1 MGYERFKMLKFTR
14 KQEFRDGSKKII
26 LEAYIPG
33 VNSGMYDK
41 TIHLGMTIV
50 EYKASWFRMKKTT
63 TTGYLTL
70 TKPEFKEFVEE
81 VNKINDLNNT
91 KTGYVK
97 SETEFLGIEFTLK
110 DGSKQ
115 FVPKQETLEEA
126 AKDFVLTH
134 DFSLIKTQNH
144 LANRCFQLGANW
156 QAERCYSDEE
166 AIQLLIKLNQEI
178 REVDD
183 VRSWFEQFKKK

>member
-41 TIHLGMTIV
+41 TIHLEMVIV

-81 VNKINDLNNT
+81 VNKINNLSNT
-91 KTGYVK
+91 
-97 SETEFLGIEFTLK
+97 
-110 DGSKQ
+110 
-115 FVPKQETLEEA
+115 
-126 AKDFVLTH
+126 
-134 DFSLIKTQNH
+134 
-144 LANRCFQLGANW
+144 
-156 QAERCYSDEE
+156 
-166 AIQLLIKLNQEI
+166 
-178 REVDD
+178 
-183 VRSWFEQFKKK
+183 

>member
-33 VNSGMYDK
+33 VNSGVYDK
-41 TIHLGMTIV
+41 TIHLVMTIV

-91 KTGYVK
+91 
-97 SETEFLGIEFTLK
+97 
-110 DGSKQ
+110 
-115 FVPKQETLEEA
+115 
-126 AKDFVLTH
+126 
-134 DFSLIKTQNH
+134 
-144 LANRCFQLGANW
+144 
-156 QAERCYSDEE
+156 
-166 AIQLLIKLNQEI
+166 
-178 REVDD
+178 
-183 VRSWFEQFKKK
+183 